1 MMQQYAR
8 IKTRYRDAVLFFRL
22 GDFYEMF
29 KQDAV
34 EVSRL
39 LGLTL
44 TQRNGVPMCGI
55 PYHASRGYIGRL
67 IAAGKK
73 VAICEQVRLPEGG
86 KGLADR
92 EVIEV
97 ITPGTVTEEDY
108 LEAGANNYLFAIAAS
123 RETVSI
129 GYIDLATGRLCL
141 TDCAINRIQEYV
153 RREVARLQ
161 PREILLQ
168 ESLLE
173 RLPHSDEL
181 FDGCL
186 VNRYPDWAFD
196 VAASER
202 DLCDTLGIVNLKAFD
217 IDSGAPV
224 LASVGVLLEY
234 LRENIKSALPQ
245 LREVIWY
252 RDAEYVVLDEPTQR
266 NLELVRNL
274 LDRSGAYTLW
284 SVVKDTCTA
293 IGARRLRSWLL
304 YPLKQVDA
312 IAARHDAV
320 ERMYHNQLLLQRVRE
335 HLSAV
340 LDLERLAARVAVER
354 AHAKDL
360 VAIRNTLAAALHLDN
375 VLVETLGERDAVL
388 GSTARSRAAA
398 IRERL
403 GQALLDEPSV
413 LLTEGN
419 MIRPGWSAELDE
431 LRELRDNSRTV
442 LERYLEEERARTGIS
457 NLRLRHNR
465 VLGYYFELT
474 RSNLA
479 AVPDY
484 FIRRQSL
491 SNAERFTTQ
500 RLGELE
506 EALNSAADRIVE
518 LERRLFVGLREEL
531 LGELGLL
538 YDLADALA
546 YRDCIQSFAFTATRR
561 GYTRPAVEESKEL
574 VIRNGRH
581 PVVEAHLP
589 AGSFVA
595 NDLTLGAGDKTFALI
610 TGPNMAGKSTFL
622 RQTALIVLLAQAGSF
637 VPAEEARVGIVDRIF
652 CRVGAADNLARGEST
667 FLVEMNETANI
678 LRNTTAESLVIMDE
692 VGRGTSTRD
701 GLAIAWAV
709 SEYLARHARPRTLF
723 ATHFHELTELAEESI
738 FNLSLAVSEQDGE
751 VVFLKLVRAGPSNQS
766 YGVQVARI
774 AGLPE
779 EVLARAEELMN
790 ELVLREQAE
799 AQGSAGALSGA
810 AGDRGAADEKM
821 PAEQGRSAA
830 RRTAANLQAELF
842 DPGEM
847 VTAELSK
854 LDIEHL
860 TPIEALN
867 LLSRWQQ
874 QLRGSSGGL

>member
-1 MMQQYAR
+1 MPDNTPMMQQYAR
-8 IKTRYRDAVLFFRL
+8 TKAQYRDAVLFFRL

-29 KQDAV
+29 KQDAID
-34 EVSRL
+34 VSRL

-73 VAICEQVRLPEGG
+73 IAICEQVRLAPDG
-86 KGLADR
+86 KGLAER

-108 LEAGANNYLFAIAAS
+108 LEASSNNYLLGLAS
-123 RETVSI
+123 ARQTVSI

-141 TDCAINRIQEYV
+141 TDCPIERIQEYV
-153 RREVARLQ
+153 RCELVRLR

-173 RLPHSDEL
+173 VLPHSDEL

-196 VAASER
+196 VASAER
-202 DLCDTLGIVNLKAFD
+202 DLCETLGVVNLKGFG

-234 LRENIKSALPQ
+234 LRESIKTALPQ
-245 LREVIWY
+245 MREVLWY
-252 RDAEYVVLDEPTQR
+252 RDNEYVVLDESTQR
-266 NLELVRNL
+266 NLELTQNMQ
-274 LDRSGAYTLW
+274 DRTGAHTLW
-284 SVVKDTCTA
+284 SVVSDTRTA
-293 IGARRLRSWLL
+293 MGARRLRSWLL
-304 YPLKQVDA
+304 YPLKDREA
-312 IAARHDAV
+312 IVARQDAV
-320 ERMYHNQLLLQRVRE
+320 ERMYHEQLLLQRVRE
-335 HLSAV
+335 LLSGI
-340 LDLERLAARVAVER
+340 LDLERLAARIAVER

-360 VAIRNTLAAALHLDN
+360 VAIRNTLGAALQLDGA
-375 VLVETLGERDAVL
+375 LSDTLGKQDSL
-388 GSTARSRAAA
+388 LRSESRARAAA

-403 GQALLDEPSV
+403 QQALLDEPSI

-419 MIRPGWSAELDE
+419 IMRAGWDTELDE
-431 LRELRDNSRTV
+431 LRELRDNSKAV
-442 LERYLEEERARTGIS
+442 LERYLHEERELTGI
-457 NLRLRHNR
+457 NALRLRQNR

-474 RSNLA
+474 KANLA
-479 AVPDY
+479 GVPEY

-491 SNAERFTTQ
+491 SNVERFTTA

-506 EALNSAADRIVE
+506 EALNSAAERIVE
-518 LERRLFVGLREEL
+518 LERRLFVRLRDGVAEEL
-531 LGELGLL
+531 SVL

-546 YRDCIQSFAFTATRR
+546 HRDCIQSFAFTATRR
-561 GYTRPAVEESKEL
+561 GYTRPVVEAGTEL
-574 VIRNGRH
+574 VIHNGRH
-581 PVVEAHLP
+581 PVVEAYSP

-595 NDLTLGAGDKTFALI
+595 NDLELGTNGKSFALI

-622 RQTALIVLLAQAGSF
+622 RQTALIVLLAQTGCF
-637 VPAEEARVGIVDRIF
+637 VPAEEARIGLVDRIF
-652 CRVGAADNLARGEST
+652 CRVGATDNLARGEST

-678 LRNTTAESLVIMDE
+678 LRNTTATSLVIMDE

-709 SEYLARHARPRTLF
+709 SEHLARHTRPRTLF
-723 ATHFHELTELAEESI
+723 ATHFHELTELDEDAV

-751 VVFLKLVRAGPSNQS
+751 VVFLKRVREGPSSQS

-779 EVLARAEELMN
+779 EVLQRAYRLM
-790 ELVLREQAE
+790 EDSAFETSSPPLPGRKAGAGLTAAAGLESERTREQ
-799 AQGSAGALSGA
+799 
-810 AGDRGAADEKM
+810 
-821 PAEQGRSAA
+821 
-830 RRTAANLQAELF
+830 NELF
-842 DPGEM
+842 DPAEI
-847 VTAELSK
+847 VANELSGLE
-854 LDIEHL
+854 LDRI

-867 LLSRWQQ
+867 ILARWKNR
-874 QLRGSSGGL
+874 LNRCTHP